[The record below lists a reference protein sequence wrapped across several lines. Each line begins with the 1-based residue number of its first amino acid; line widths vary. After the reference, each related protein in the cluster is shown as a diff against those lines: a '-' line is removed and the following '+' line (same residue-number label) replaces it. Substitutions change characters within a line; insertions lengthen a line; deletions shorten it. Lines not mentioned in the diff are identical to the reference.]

1 MLKVGMD
8 QKLDS
13 VFIEFE
19 SSTAGYAVELDEN
32 RIVDYSLNPGSPIGV
47 CLHNVS
53 KGVNLTGLPRPGQVD
68 RILKALEI
76 PTEEG
81 PG

>member
-8 QKLDS
+8 SKLDS

-19 SSTAGYAVELDEN
+19 TGTAGYAVELDHN
-32 RIVDYSLNPGSPIGV
+32 RIVDYSLNPGKPIGV

-53 KGVNLTGLPRPGQVD
+53 NGVKLENLPNAKLVSSILQGLGV
-68 RILKALEI
+68 
-76 PTEEG
+76 PTV
-81 PG
+81 